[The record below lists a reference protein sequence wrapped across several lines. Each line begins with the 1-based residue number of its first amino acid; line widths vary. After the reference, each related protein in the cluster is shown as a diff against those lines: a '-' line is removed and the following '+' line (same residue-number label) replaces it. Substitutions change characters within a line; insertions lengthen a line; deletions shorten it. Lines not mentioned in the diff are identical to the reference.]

1 MRKTLPIAVTA
12 NLRIRFWLVLAIAAV
27 VLGLPALAQATTNVA
42 PNPGFEQGGCGD
54 TPIICGWVGQ
64 GNMYQDTTN
73 PHSGSASMVLDCG
86 NTGCLGTGFG
96 DSETGPSARSV
107 CAAIDAG
114 IHPASFW
121 YWGAGEWDT
130 VELYAVFYQTPDC
143 TGTGSPAWFN
153 DGGLGDYTW
162 HQVTG
167 ELSAPSETQ
176 SAFFSIGVYAP
187 CADYCF
193 PGAIFDDLDVEDAAA
208 SDATPPETTIT
219 SGPSGTS
226 NSTSATFE
234 FTANEPAT
242 FQCSLD
248 TAPFAAC
255 SSPASYTALA
265 EGSHTFR
272 VRSTDT
278 AGNID
283 PTPPERSWTVQANT
297 PPIARFTFSC
307 SGLTCSFDGSGSAD
321 SDGSIAN
328 YAWDFGDGAGGS
340 GVTASHTYGLASS
353 HTVTLTV
360 TDDHGATAS
369 DSKAVNPIGLSA
381 RGYKLNGLQKADLSW
396 TGPSGT
402 SFDVYRNGVRIATV
416 QTTSYRDNINKR
428 GPGIYTYKVCAPAT
442 DSCSNDATV
451 SF

>member
-1 MRKTLPIAVTA
+1 MRRNLGIWLWISVAVGT
-12 NLRIRFWLVLAIAAV
+12 V
-27 VLGLPALAQATTNVA
+27 VLGLPVAAQATTNVL

-54 TPIICGWVGQ
+54 TPVICGWYGDET
-64 GNMYQDTTN
+64 MSRDTTN
-73 PHSGSASMVLDCG
+73 PHSGVASIAVNCG
-86 NTGCLGTGFG
+86 STGCF
-96 DSETGPSARSV
+96 DFCSDDWCYSAVIWANSV
-107 CAAIDAG
+107 CVPVAPG
-114 IHPASFW
+114 TVPASFW
-121 YWGAGEWDT
+121 YRTGAAEIW
-130 VELYAVFYQTPDC
+130 AVVMEMQAYQTADC
-143 TGTGSPAWFN
+143 TGIGQGF
-153 DGGLGDYTW
+153 GRFGDYPIGDDAW

-167 ELSAPSETQ
+167 EFIAPSGTQ
-176 SAFFSIGVYAP
+176 SAVFGVRAFGCDACFFEAH
-187 CADYCF
+187 
-193 PGAIFDDLDVEDAAA
+193 FDDLDVEDAAA

-219 SGPSGTS
+219 SGPSGTT
-226 NSTSATFE
+226 NSTAATFE
-234 FTANEPAT
+234 FIANEPAT

-278 AGNID
+278 AGNVD
-283 PTPPERSWTVQANT
+283 PTPAERSWTVHANT
-297 PPIARFTFSC
+297 PPVARFTFSC
-307 SGLTCSFDGSGSAD
+307 SGLTCSFDGSSSAD
-321 SDGSIAN
+321 SDGSVAA
-328 YAWDFGDGAGGS
+328 YAWNFGDGAGGS

-353 HTVTLTV
+353 YTVTLTV
-360 TDDHGATAS
+360 TDDRGATAS
-369 DSKAVNPIGLSA
+369 DSKAVNPISLSA

-396 TGPSGT
+396 TGASGT

-416 QTTSYRDNINKR
+416 QTTSYKDNINKR